1 LGSVSPFA
9 GDLLGKQ
16 ACKRYQRSGCS
27 RTVRFSRLCAS
38 VLHDRPEMD
47 IRVGG
52 TEMAQSNLFLPTP
65 AGLVV
70 TNPTAPRVGR
80 IFDA

>member
-1 LGSVSPFA
+1 
-9 GDLLGKQ
+9 
-16 ACKRYQRSGCS
+16 
-27 RTVRFSRLCAS
+27 
-38 VLHDRPEMD
+38 MD